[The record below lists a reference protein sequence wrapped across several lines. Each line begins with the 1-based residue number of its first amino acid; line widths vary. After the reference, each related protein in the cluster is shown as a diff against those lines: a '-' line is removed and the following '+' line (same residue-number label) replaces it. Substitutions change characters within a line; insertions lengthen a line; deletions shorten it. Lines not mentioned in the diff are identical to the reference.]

1 MANSSSRQLEDERN
15 KRITI
20 VKAFKI
26 ANQSTQDLRH
36 KLGKEERARKSVNSA
51 LESAQRQV
59 EDQRILCRKAED

>member
-15 KRITI
+15 KRVTA

-36 KLGKEERARKSVNSA
+36 KLEKEERARKSANSA
-51 LESAQRQV
+51 LESGQRQV